1 VTTVERYAWTRSSP
15 VRAGPRS
22 LALVAISLVLAAGCT
37 GGLWESPEGTTGQPS
52 ERPSPSTQPSGV
64 PRATGRIA
72 ALDELGNLIAFDAD
86 GSDPVVLDGSV
97 PGESFVR
104 QPTWSPDGARIAWV
118 RLAADGTSAEVATA
132 AADGTRPTETRV
144 AAAPFYLSWDPTS
157 SRIVYLGGSAS
168 ADIELGLVDVAAGS
182 QAVALDAGSPFYF
195 SWNPS
200 GRQMLVHVG
209 TDRLDRLAI
218 DGTLTTV
225 DDRPGTFNAPVWTSN
240 GRTLVYASE
249 TGGGQRLVAYDLDA
263 DRGEALVRFDGA
275 ITFVVSPDGRRIA
288 FQVVRDRTIV
298 VPLSVLDRRTGAIER
313 VATDVAVAFFW
324 SPESTK
330 LLSLLPELAED
341 RVWFRWGVWEDG
353 TSFTTG
359 RFSPSLEFSR
369 DYLQFFEQYA
379 QSMSLWAPD
388 GSAFVYAGSSE
399 SGETG
404 VWIQPTRSGTAPVL
418 VADGVFATWSP
429 A

>member
-1 VTTVERYAWTRSSP
+1 MEAPASRRKPA
-15 VRAGPRS
+15 
-22 LALVAISLVLAAGCT
+22 T
-37 GGLWESPEGTTGQPS
+37 G
-52 ERPSPSTQPSGV
+52 SPSTQPAGV
-64 PRATGRIA
+64 PGATGRIA
-72 ALDELGNLIAFDAD
+72 VLDELGNLIAFDAD

-97 PGESFVR
+97 PGETFVR

-132 AADGTRPTETRV
+132 AADGTRPTETPV

-168 ADIELGLVDVAAGS
+168 ADIELGMVDVAAGS
-182 QAVALDAGSPFYF
+182 EAVALDAGSPFYF

-225 DDRPGTFNAPVWTSN
+225 DDRPGTFNVPVWTSN
-240 GRTLVYASE
+240 GRTLVYASQ

-263 DRGEALVRFDGA
+263 DRGETLVRFDGA
-275 ITFVVSPDGRRIA
+275 ITFVVSPDGRRVA
-288 FQVVRDRTIV
+288 FQVVRDQTVV

-313 VATDVAVAFFW
+313 VATDVRRGLLLEPRGHEAPVPAPGARGRSRLVPLGRVGGRVVVHHRALRPEPRVQPRLPPVLRAVRTEHE
-324 SPESTK
+324 PVVPRRQR
-330 LLSLLPELAED
+330 L
-341 RVWFRWGVWEDG
+341 RVRRIERV
-353 TSFTTG
+353 G
-359 RFSPSLEFSR
+359 R
-369 DYLQFFEQYA
+369 A
-379 QSMSLWAPD
+379 
-388 GSAFVYAGSSE
+388 
-399 SGETG
+399 G
-404 VWIQPTRSGTAPVL
+404 VWIQPASSGTAPVL